1 MIRYRFI
8 KKPSSSDLRRMEAL
22 YRAQGWWKT
31 SDTRA
36 ALRRTVERS
45 LCFIVAEEDGLLAGM
60 GRAIDAHS
68 AEAYLHD
75 ITVAREFR
83 GRKIGSGLVRRML
96 RRLKTLGIGWIG
108 LISSNNSWPFYRR
121 LGFVTPKGARGMMKG
136 GTNV

>member
-8 KKPSSSDLRRMEAL
+8 KKPSSSDLRGIEAL
-22 YRAQGWWKT
+22 YRAQGWWKP
-31 SDTRA
+31 SDRRA
-36 ALRRTVERS
+36 GLRRLVERS
-45 LCFIVAEEDGLLAGM
+45 LCFIVAEEGGVIAGM

-75 ITVAREFR
+75 ITVSREFR
-83 GRKIGSGLVRRML
+83 GRDIGSGLVRRML
-96 RRLKTLGIGWIG
+96 RRLKSLGVGWVG

-121 LGFVTPKGARGMMKG
+121 LGFVTPRGARAMMKG